1 MVTMST
7 NYEDWV
13 NWIDK
18 RTNCLH
24 MGQLHAYV
32 LANVHLMKII

>member
-1 MVTMST
+1 MNT
-7 NYEDWV
+7 NNEDRV
-13 NWIDK
+13 NWIDT

-32 LANVHLMKII
+32 LAVHLMKII